1 MDKLGNAQEAMLA
14 MPPAGGLNTA
24 YTTYTAATAAA
35 GTAGTAGGLDTAYTA
50 LGIHKLQDTTI
61 R

>member
-14 MPPAGGLNTA
+14 MPPAGGLDTA
-24 YTTYTAATAAA
+24 YTTYTAATAA
-35 GTAGTAGGLDTAYTA
+35 AGTAGGLDTAYTA